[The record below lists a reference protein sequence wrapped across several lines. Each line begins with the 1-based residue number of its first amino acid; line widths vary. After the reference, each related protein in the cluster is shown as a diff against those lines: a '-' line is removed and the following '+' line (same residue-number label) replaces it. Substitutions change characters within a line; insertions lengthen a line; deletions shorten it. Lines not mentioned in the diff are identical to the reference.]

1 MGQTIISNPDTDNIE
16 HTRHRNTT
24 QHLRLKKCST
34 TDTTKNRKNI
44 SDLKTKY
51 LKTTLILTYT

>member
-24 QHLRLKKCST
+24 QHLIQKYVAQQT
-34 TDTTKNRKNI
+34 PP
-44 SDLKTKY
+44 KTGRIF
-51 LKTTLILTYT
+51 LI